1 MCNFLSNRV
10 AQAFPRYIPLPAPPM
25 PKFTGYFPFART
37 SAAGSYPS
45 ASDGQMGPLLPASD
59 PSTDDRESTG
69 HFVLSQNVPNP
80 YTDQTTIPFVL
91 AFAADVQLS
100 LFDLLGRK
108 VAGINRPGLLA
119 GEHHI
124 QLNLCGLGLAAGTYV
139 YQLRV
144 TNRYGVFRQS
154 RLMTT
159 N

>member
-1 MCNFLSNRV
+1 
-10 AQAFPRYIPLPAPPM
+10 M
-25 PKFTGYFPFART
+25 PKFTGYFPFAKA
-37 SAAGSYPS
+37 SVAGGYPL
-45 ASDGQMGPLLPASD
+45 ASNGQAGHPVPTPD
-59 PSTDDRESTG
+59 PGTDDRESTG
-69 HFVLSQNVPNP
+69 QFVLSQNFPNP

-108 VAGINRPGLLA
+108 VAGIIRLGLMA

-139 YQLRV
+139 YQLRI

-154 RLMTT
+154 RLMTA